1 MPMASEN
8 AHIKPLAGERPAKYA
23 ERVGKGYAGASIQ
36 KDKKNKG
43 QFFYSTV
50 HFGVYGQTG
59 CLFGE

>member
-8 AHIKPLAGERPAKYA
+8 AHIKPLAGERPAQYA

-43 QFFYSTV
+43 QFFTPLSISE
-50 HFGVYGQTG
+50 FMGQTG